1 MGLEIGIEFYQ
12 KIDSN
17 CENKMI
23 TVKPMLVEDIIK
35 KLNQEDINWLTLNS
49 YENTI
54 FICGRNEINNNI
66 VIWARNQI
74 DNSDEFNYEITF
86 NKELNGYELSGLEY
100 NTKLVSAD
108 INDLEK
114 VIDFNGLKAQYEKDI
129 DSYEKTIEDSFNEIE
144 ILRVH
149 QEAARTQI
157 AFDGFQK
164 QIDILKDRLD
174 NINNLIDEY
183 TNGASDFHIGEIWKN
198 YVDAVKIIM
207 NNCEN
212 IIVTMYVSY

>member
-17 CENKMI
+17 CENKTI

-35 KLNQEDINWLTLNS
+35 KLNQEDINWLTLNI

-66 VIWARNQI
+66 VNWACNKMGNPCN
-74 DNSDEFNYEITF
+74 DEITF
-86 NKELNGYELSGLEY
+86 NKELNGYEIFGSEY

-108 INDLEK
+108 ISDLEK
-114 VIDFNGLKAQYEKDI
+114 VIDFNGLKAQYEKDM
-129 DSYEKTIEDSFNEIE
+129 DSYEKTIEDLFNEIE
-144 ILRVH
+144 SLRVH
-149 QEAARTQI
+149 QEVARTQI

-164 QIDILKDRLD
+164 QIDILKER
-174 NINNLIDEY
+174 INDIDYLMEEH
-183 TNGASDFHIGEIWKN
+183 TNGNSDFDIAALWKN
-198 YVDAVKIIM
+198 YIDTVKIIM